1 MVKKARPRRTTK
13 TRKKPRGRREREK
26 RKIKRGKRKETEGEV
41 EGEDRLM
48 GGERMEERKKWWKE
62 PLRIR

>member
-1 MVKKARPRRTTK
+1 MVKKARPRK
-13 TRKKPRGRREREK
+13 TRKKPRGRREREREK
-26 RKIKRGKRKETEGEV
+26 RKIRRGKRKETEGEV